1 MSGDGVLL
9 RVVIYTS
16 PLCIIAALS
25 LALFFVKLKMGSIR
39 WINWFAASSFSVYL
53 LHEEYITRDHYMKVL
68 PYIGKHY
75 SGITWGLVMVG
86 FLLVLYVVVTLIDQ
100 LRQLLW
106 TKVFSPLVVRLEEY
120 VVKDKAMRLCT
131 LIICIFA
138 L

>member
-1 MSGDGVLL
+1 
-9 RVVIYTS
+9 
-16 PLCIIAALS
+16 
-25 LALFFVKLKMGSIR
+25 
-39 WINWFAASSFSVYL
+39 
-53 LHEEYITRDHYMKVL
+53 
-68 PYIGKHY
+68 
-75 SGITWGLVMVG
+75 MVG